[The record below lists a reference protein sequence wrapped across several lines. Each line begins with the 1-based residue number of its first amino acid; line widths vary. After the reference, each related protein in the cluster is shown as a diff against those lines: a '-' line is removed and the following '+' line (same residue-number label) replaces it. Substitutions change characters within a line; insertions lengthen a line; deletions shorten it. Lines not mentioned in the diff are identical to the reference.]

1 MASDAVAA
9 AAVGAAV
16 GLVELIRF
24 GARTIGA
31 TTAAAVAGG
40 RGCAVCERVGRGG

>member
-31 TTAAAVAGG
+31 TTAVAGG